1 MSLKKFLLTALFLL
15 LTALMLT
22 HAQESMYYALT
33 GLNLWFLK
41 MIPTLLPFMLLSGL
55 MVRMNLTEYF
65 AGLLSPLLRPL
76 FRIRKNGV
84 YCIIMGFLCGFPMG
98 AKVITELYER
108 KRLSGPEAEY
118 LLSFCN
124 NIGPIY
130 FISFVLPTLGITNE
144 QFPAIPLCI
153 FGMYGLPLLYG
164 LLLRYTRY
172 RDIPADPGPESVLP
186 NVAGG
191 HLLYHLDDAIQAGI
205 AGITSLGGYMI
216 LFNLLNLVPH
226 VLCLLSGNQK
236 AVAFLPVINGLLEIT
251 SGISRMGNRYPL
263 TVLILL
269 PFGGFSCIAQTYS
282 IIRRTDLP
290 LKTYVLHKL
299 ALAGITFVYYVFLGF
314 CGVFSVSPPG
324 QLL

>member
-1 MSLKKFLLTALFLL
+1 MSLKKLLLTAFFLL

-22 HAQESMYYALT
+22 HAEESMYYALT

-65 AGLLSPLLRPL
+65 AGILSPLLRPL
-76 FRIRKNGV
+76 FRIRKNGI

-130 FISFVLPTLGITNE
+130 FVSFVLPTLGITKRY
-144 QFPAIPLCI
+144 PRAVPVCV

-164 LLLRYTRY
+164 LFLRYTRY
-172 RDIPADPGPESVLP
+172 RDISADSSSDTPVQNAP
-186 NVAGG
+186 GG
-191 HLLYHLDDAIQAGI
+191 HLLFHLDDAIQAGI

-226 VLCLLSGNQK
+226 ALCLLWNSRK
-236 AVAFLPVINGLLEIT
+236 AASFLPLINGLLEIT
-251 SGISRMGNRYPL
+251 SGISRMGNSCPPA
-263 TVLILL
+263 VLLLL

-282 IIRRTDLP
+282 IIKHTDLS
-290 LKTYVLHKL
+290 LKTYVFHKL
-299 ALAGITFVYYVFLGF
+299 ILTGITFAYYALLNF
-314 CGVFSVSPPG
+314 CGVFSVFPPG
-324 QLL
+324 RLW

>member
-1 MSLKKFLLTALFLL
+1 MSPKKLLLTALFLL
-15 LTALMLT
+15 LTALMLS

-65 AGLLSPLLRPL
+65 AGLLSPFLRPL
-76 FRIRKNGV
+76 FRIRKNGI

-108 KRLSGPEAEY
+108 KRLTGPEAEY

-130 FISFVLPTLGITNE
+130 FISFVLPTLGITNNY
-144 QFPAIPLCI
+144 FSTFFLCI

-172 RDIPADPGPESVLP
+172 RSIPADSGPETALQ
-186 NVAGG
+186 NTAGG

-226 VLCLLSGNQK
+226 VLLSGNRI
-236 AVAFLPVINGLLEIT
+236 ATAFLPVINGLLEIT
-251 SGISRMGNRYPL
+251 SGISRMGNRYPFA
-263 TVLILL
+263 VLLIL

-282 IIRRTDLP
+282 IIKHTDLS
-290 LKTYVLHKL
+290 LKTYVFHKL
-299 ALAGITFVYYVFLGF
+299 ALTGITSAYYILLGF
-314 CGVFSVSPPG
+314 CGAFFAFPPG
-324 QLL
+324 SPL

>member
-1 MSLKKFLLTALFLL
+1 MPFKKKLLTFLFLI
-15 LTALMLT
+15 LTALMLSYSE
-22 HAQESMYYALT
+22 ASMYYALT

-65 AGLLSPLLRPL
+65 AGLLSPFLRPL
-76 FRIRKNGV
+76 FRIRKNGI

-108 KRLSGPEAEY
+108 ERLTGPEAQY

-130 FISFVLPTLGITNE
+130 FISFVLPTIGIPKN
-144 QFPAIPLCI
+144 AAALCI

-164 LLLRYTRY
+164 LFLRYTRY
-172 RDIPADPGPESVLP
+172 RNIPADFSAPALMPAVSP
-186 NVAGG
+186 KNASGG

-226 VLCLLSGNQK
+226 VLCLLTGNAK
-236 AVAFLPVINGLLEIT
+236 AAEFLPALNGLLEIT
-251 SGISRMGNRYPL
+251 SGISRMGDRYPFV
-263 TVLILL
+263 VLLLL

-282 IIRRTDLP
+282 IIRHTDLS
-290 LKTYVLHKL
+290 LKNYVFHKVVL
-299 ALAGITFVYYVFLGF
+299 TGITFAYYMFLHL
-314 CGVFSVSPPG
+314 CGVFFAFPPG
-324 QLL
+324 